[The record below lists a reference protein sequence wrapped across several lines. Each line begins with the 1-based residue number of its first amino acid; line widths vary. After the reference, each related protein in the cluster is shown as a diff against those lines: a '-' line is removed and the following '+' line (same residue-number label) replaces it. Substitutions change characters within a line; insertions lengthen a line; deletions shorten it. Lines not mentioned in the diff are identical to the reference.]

1 MSMTAFNLN
10 LHLKPLRQGDLDG
23 LCGVYAILNALQWLL
38 PKARDTDYLT
48 KLFDKTIGKIYTI
61 ENIRDG
67 GEEPE
72 LRDVF
77 QFVRRHVARDF
88 KVDMKLTAPFARA
101 DDFKRPDQAMQ
112 SVFDTEKGGVFV
124 FGFEGFDSHWTVA
137 RGLTANEVILFDS
150 WEYVTFDRGKFA
162 WSDPKIDIAKSGKI
176 VISPPDL
183 NWISIDRR

>member
-1 MSMTAFNLN
+1 M
-10 LHLKPLRQGDLDG
+10 
-23 LCGVYAILNALQWLL
+23 NALQWLL

-61 ENIRDG
+61 EKIRDG

-77 QFVRRHVARDF
+77 QFIRRHVARDF

-124 FGFEGFDSHWTVA
+124 LGFEGFDSHWTVA
-137 RGLTANEVILFDS
+137 RGLTANEVISRLS
-150 WEYVTFDRGKFA
+150 TNLPALQEGAVPVMFA
-162 WSDPKIDIAKSGKI
+162 LLDARSMTCG
-176 VISPPDL
+176 
-183 NWISIDRR
+183 

>member
-1 MSMTAFNLN
+1 
-10 LHLKPLRQGDLDG
+10 
-23 LCGVYAILNALQWLL
+23 
-38 PKARDTDYLT
+38 
-48 KLFDKTIGKIYTI
+48 
-61 ENIRDG
+61 
-67 GEEPE
+67 
-72 LRDVF
+72 
-77 QFVRRHVARDF
+77 
-88 KVDMKLTAPFARA
+88 MKLTAPFTRA

-137 RGLTANEVILFDS
+137 RGVTANEVILYDS

-162 WSDPKIDIAKSGKI
+162 WSDPKIDIAKSDKI

>member
-1 MSMTAFNLN
+1 MSMTAFHLN

-38 PKARDTDYLT
+38 PKVRDTDYLT

-77 QFVRRHVARDF
+77 QFVRRH
-88 KVDMKLTAPFARA
+88 
-101 DDFKRPDQAMQ
+101 
-112 SVFDTEKGGVFV
+112 
-124 FGFEGFDSHWTVA
+124 
-137 RGLTANEVILFDS
+137 
-150 WEYVTFDRGKFA
+150 
-162 WSDPKIDIAKSGKI
+162 
-176 VISPPDL
+176 
-183 NWISIDRR
+183 